1 MKFKEILKVVLSAVI
16 IAFVINNF
24 LVVNVTIPSSSMEP
38 TMMIND
44 RLFALRPAYSFDDP
58 KRGDIVVFN
67 KPDSDVL
74 YVKRILGLPD
84 EVLEIKNGIIYINDV
99 ALEFDFTD
107 NQTIG
112 NYGPVTIPKD
122 SYFMMGDNRTNSNDS
137 RYWSFTFIRS
147 EDIIGK
153 ILIKYYPDI
162 KLLGG
167 NDGQ

>member
-153 ILIKYYPDI
+153 ILIKYYPEI

>member
-16 IAFVINNF
+16 IAFIVNNF
-24 LVVNVTIPSSSMEP
+24 VVVNVTIPSSSMEP

-44 RLFALRPAYSFDDP
+44 RLFALRPAYLFDDP

-84 EVLEIKNGIIYINDV
+84 EVFEVKNGIIYINDV

-107 NQTIG
+107 NETIG

-147 EDIIGK
+147 EDIMGK
-153 ILIKYYPDI
+153 IFIKYYPEI
-162 KLLGG
+162 TLLGG